1 MKKIIITAFATLMF
15 SGLFSQTDSVK
26 IYQYRIELS
35 NVTTLG
41 SFDLIKNDLSDLFKS
56 KLSFYDQISQIVFTS
71 TEDVDKYELQKFIM
85 ISGYDVKYFKKEKI
99 SN

>member
-1 MKKIIITAFATLMF
+1 MKKIIITTVATLMF
-15 SGLFSQTDSVK
+15 SSLFSQTDSVK

-35 NVTTLG
+35 SINTLG

-56 KLSFYDQISQIVFTS
+56 KLSFYDQISQIIFTS

-85 ISGYDVKYFKKEKI
+85 ISGYDVKYFKKEKL
-99 SN
+99 NN